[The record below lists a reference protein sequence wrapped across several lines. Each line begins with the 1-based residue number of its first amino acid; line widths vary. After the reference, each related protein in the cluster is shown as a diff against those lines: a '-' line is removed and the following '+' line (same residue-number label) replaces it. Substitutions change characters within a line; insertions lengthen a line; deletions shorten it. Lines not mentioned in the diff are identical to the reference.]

1 MYRTLVCLAVLSALT
16 APVSAE
22 EAKKPKE
29 TLVRLHVSAA
39 AAPQPSLKYVLLPEF
54 RDLNPGNPIQNY
66 MKCFMEREKFFIDKD
81 EVDRRE
87 KLLAMPLAEL
97 PAREL
102 QDYGGSA
109 LRQADWAARLDN
121 ADWQM
126 LLQMKADGIRLLIPD
141 VQEMRVL
148 AKALKV
154 RCRAEVAAGR
164 IDAALRTQQTM
175 LAMSQHLGEHLTL
188 IGELVGVAIAQGALD
203 PLEEMLERPDCP
215 NLYWALTY
223 MPSPLVPIDKCAQG
237 ERIWIKPL
245 FSDLDQS
252 AAMGAERLERA
263 IATLSFLV
271 EGTRFVP
278 EGGLREW
285 LAKHTA
291 DEKAMNEARQHLVES
306 GISEDRLQTF
316 PAEQVLLLDERRK
329 SLERHDD
336 VIRLSFLP
344 VWQLDELIAQVRAKG
359 PLVFDLSPGIERVL
373 HKRAVLDQ
381 RIAIL
386 RHVESLRLYAAE
398 HGEFP
403 ATLTELWTPLPA
415 DPMNGQPLQFESD
428 GTTAHLRGSAP
439 KGEEQ
444 DAAFHLHYEITLR
457 K

>member
-1 MYRTLVCLAVLSALT
+1 MYRTIVSLAALAALAVPT
-16 APVSAE
+16 RAE
-22 EAKKPKE
+22 DVKKPKE
-29 TLVRLHVSAA
+29 TLVRLTVSAA
-39 AAPQPSLKYVLLPEF
+39 AVPQPALKHVLLPEF

-87 KLLAMPLAEL
+87 KLLAMPLAEF
-97 PAREL
+97 PASDL
-102 QDYGGSA
+102 QAYGGSA

-164 IDAALRTQQTM
+164 IDAALRTEQTM
-175 LAMSQHLGEHLTL
+175 FAMSQHLGEHLTL

-223 MPSPLVPIDKCAQG
+223 LPSPLIPIDKCAQG
-237 ERIWIKPL
+237 ERIWVKPA
-245 FSDLDQS
+245 FGDLDES
-252 AAMGAERLERA
+252 AAMSAEQLEPAIESLSLLAEGGRA
-263 IATLSFLV
+263 M
-271 EGTRFVP
+271 P
-278 EGGLREW
+278 KGGLRAW
-285 LAKHTA
+285 LSEHAA

-316 PAEQVLLLDERRK
+316 PAEQVLLLDEWRK
-329 SLERHDD
+329 SLESHDD
-336 VIRLSFLP
+336 VIKLCFLP
-344 VWQLDELIAQVRAKG
+344 VWQIDDHIAQHRAKG
-359 PLVFDLSPGIERVL
+359 PIVFDLAPAIERVL
-373 HKRAVLDQ
+373 HRRAVLDQ

-398 HGEFP
+398 HGKFP
-403 ATLTELWTPLPA
+403 ATLAELWTPLPV
-415 DPMNGQPLQFESD
+415 DPMNGQPLQYESD

-444 DAAFHLHYEITLR
+444 NAAFHLHYEITLR

>member
-1 MYRTLVCLAVLSALT
+1 MYRTLACLAALVVLA
-16 APVSAE
+16 APASAE
-22 EAKKPKE
+22 DAKKQKE
-29 TLVRLHVSAA
+29 TLVRLTVSAA
-39 AAPQPSLKYVLLPEF
+39 AAQRPSLKYVLLPDF
-54 RDLNPGNPIQNY
+54 RDLNPGNPVQNY
-66 MKCFMEREKFFIDKD
+66 MKCFMEREKFFVDKD

-97 PAREL
+97 PASEL

-121 ADWQM
+121 VDWQM
-126 LLQMKADGIRLLIPD
+126 LLQMRADGIRLLIPD

-164 IDAALRTQQTM
+164 IDAALRTEQTM

-203 PLEEMLERPDCP
+203 PLEELLERSDCP

-223 MPSPLVPIDKCAQG
+223 LPTPLVSINNCAQG
-237 ERIWIKPL
+237 ERIWVKPL
-245 FSDLDQS
+245 FSDLDES
-252 AAMGAERLERA
+252 AAMSAERLERA
-263 IATLSFLV
+263 IATLNFLI

-278 EGGLREW
+278 KGGLREW
-285 LAKHTA
+285 LAEHTA
-291 DEKAMNEARQHLVES
+291 DEKAMNEAREQLVEN
-306 GISEDRLQTF
+306 GIAEDRLRTF
-316 PAEQVLLLDERRK
+316 PAEQVLLLHEYHK
-329 SLERHDD
+329 CLERHDD
-336 VIRLSFLP
+336 VITLSFLP
-344 VWQLDELIAQVRAKG
+344 VWQLDEQIAQIRAKG
-359 PLVFDLSPGIERVL
+359 PLVFDLSPGVERVL
-373 HKRAVLDQ
+373 HKRAILDQ

-398 HGEFP
+398 HGKFP
-403 ATLTELWTPLPA
+403 ATLSELWTPLPV
-415 DPMNGQPLQFESD
+415 DPMNGQPLSYESD

-444 DAAFHLHYEITLR
+444 DAAFHLHYEVTLR